1 MPELRELRLFVSIVR
16 AGSIS
21 AAARELGMSQPALSR
36 SLARLERLIGRSLIE
51 RDSHRFEVT
60 AAGRVLFSEATDLLA
75 AAEAALRRTERAGTT
90 ALVVAAKPDSDLDLL
105 PQVLDDLADADDPL
119 EISIMLCEQT
129 EVIELV
135 RRAAADVALLAGPV
149 ERRGVAVVPLHSEP
163 RVVVFSG
170 DHPYAARRQLR
181 LDETTELPIAR
192 WPAVPEALDRYYQG
206 RDGAGAGMPPG
217 TGPQVRDLSEVLRLA
232 ELGRAATFLPQS
244 VAARYRRPRLVSRRV
259 RGLSESQ
266 LVAVRRAGVV
276 DQRID
281 RFISCC
287 HGILA
292 ERGGR

>member
-1 MPELRELRLFVSIVR
+1 MGRMPELRELRLFVSIVR

-192 WPAVPEALDRYYQG
+192 WPAVP
-206 RDGAGAGMPPG
+206 
-217 TGPQVRDLSEVLRLA
+217 
-232 ELGRAATFLPQS
+232 
-244 VAARYRRPRLVSRRV
+244 
-259 RGLSESQ
+259 
-266 LVAVRRAGVV
+266 
-276 DQRID
+276 
-281 RFISCC
+281 
-287 HGILA
+287 
-292 ERGGR
+292 